1 MNNTKNDNI
10 KESKLNF
17 PDILINKISGEIS
30 EAKEQIKEGYFDRIK
45 SEYACLGII
54 LFALAL
60 FGAVINIPCFL
71 SLEAESIFLKIIWR
85 FFVLVIILLPKAF
98 YDLSLNL
105 DNLGKIF
112 SSKNLLD
119 LFFLSILNTIWVY
132 MFYYAASHTF
142 AAHTL
147 LLQIPLMFLCIWK
160 LLRRESTTYLEIIGL
175 ATCILGSY
183 LISNDGA
190 TLDRR
195 DIIIGN
201 IISLSSSI
209 LGAVYIKKS
218 SHIIDKEI
226 PSSIF
231 LSLMGIFVIV
241 FSFIFA
247 SFLGENIV
255 LGSANPK
262 TGIFGLF
269 SSKANFIYGFLGM
282 GFMSGFALYF
292 LSIKASQYISPMF
305 VNTTFNTAPFLSQV
319 TCYIVG
325 VQGFPGSFTAYG
337 GFWLFIG
344 CTLLAMNYEDHKDMS
359 TKFPLYYNLEE
370 NHDEKEMK
378 VMLKNVN

>member
-60 FGAVINIPCFL
+60 FGAVINIHCFL

-231 LSLMGIFVIV
+231 L
-241 FSFIFA
+241 
-247 SFLGENIV
+247 
-255 LGSANPK
+255 
-262 TGIFGLF
+262 
-269 SSKANFIYGFLGM
+269 
-282 GFMSGFALYF
+282 
-292 LSIKASQYISPMF
+292 
-305 VNTTFNTAPFLSQV
+305 
-319 TCYIVG
+319 
-325 VQGFPGSFTAYG
+325 
-337 GFWLFIG
+337 
-344 CTLLAMNYEDHKDMS
+344 
-359 TKFPLYYNLEE
+359 
-370 NHDEKEMK
+370 
-378 VMLKNVN
+378 